1 MLAFFKNLYK
11 VISSLGLAVVL
22 LLLLL
27 LLTLLG
33 TIEQIEHGL
42 FATQNKYFTSAFL
55 VHRFFDVV
63 PVPLPGVML
72 LSILLF
78 INILLG
84 GITTFV
90 KDWSRIGLLA
100 AHLGIVF
107 LLLGGFVTHRFSDYG
122 NMALQ
127 VGESSDTFQSYNEW
141 EVTVTPVAATGE
153 TQAIVIPEEAF
164 IDLGP
169 EDARTVKSVDLPFTL
184 TFRNFVLNG
193 RPTPAGATNLEASG
207 HRVADGAFLA
217 QLPPEKEHERNLSGV
232 YVTLTPSSGESRESI
247 LWGGQNS
254 PWTVR
259 MDDRD
264 YVIDFHKRRWPL
276 PFTVT
281 LNKFTRK
288 THARTSMPS
297 AFVSEVTRTEDGTEQ
312 QVRISMN
319 EPMRYGGYTFY
330 QASFGSIPGPQGEEL
345 FSVLAVARNPAD
357 RWPIYACAIITAGL
371 ILHFG
376 SKLTRYLK
384 QENKRSP
391 RT

>member
-1 MLAFFKNLYK
+1 MLAFFKGLYK
-11 VISSLGLAVVL
+11 VISSLGVAVVL
-22 LLLLL
+22 LLFLL

-42 FATQNKYFTSAFL
+42 FATQNKYFTSAYL
-55 VHRFFDVV
+55 VLRFFDVI

-78 INILLG
+78 FNILLG

-90 KDWSRIGLLA
+90 KDWSRLGLLA

-107 LLLGGFVTHRFSDYG
+107 LLLGGFVTHQFSDYG

-127 VGESSDTFQSYNEW
+127 EGESSNTFQSYNEW
-141 EVTVTPVAATGE
+141 EVTVTPVTASDE
-153 TQAIVIPEEAF
+153 TDAVVIPETAF

-169 EDARTVKSVDLPFTL
+169 ENTRTVTSPALPFTV
-184 TFRNFVLNG
+184 TFSDFVLNG
-193 RPTPAGATNLEASG
+193 RPMPADGTNPGSSEN
-207 HRVADGAFLA
+207 RVVDGAFLA
-217 QLPPEKEHERNLSGV
+217 SLPPEKEHERNLSGV
-232 YVTLTPSSGESRESI
+232 YVTLTSSTGETRESI
-247 LWGGQNS
+247 LWGGQNA
-254 PWTVR
+254 PWTVP
-259 MDDRD
+259 MENRD

-281 LNKFTRK
+281 LDKFTRK

-297 AFVSEVTRTEDGTEQ
+297 AFVSEVTRTEDGTAQ

-319 EPMRYGGYTFY
+319 EPMRYKGYTFY

-384 QENKRSP
+384 QENKRNKQA
-391 RT
+391 